1 MISISLPALPLPS
14 VCIYMLSHLPFLLFA
29 LLLIMVSEHGA
40 PEITEYKEKSRDKI
54 TKCLL

>member
-1 MISISLPALPLPS
+1 
-14 VCIYMLSHLPFLLFA
+14 MLSHLPFLFFA
-29 LLLIMVSEHGA
+29 LMLIMVSEHGA